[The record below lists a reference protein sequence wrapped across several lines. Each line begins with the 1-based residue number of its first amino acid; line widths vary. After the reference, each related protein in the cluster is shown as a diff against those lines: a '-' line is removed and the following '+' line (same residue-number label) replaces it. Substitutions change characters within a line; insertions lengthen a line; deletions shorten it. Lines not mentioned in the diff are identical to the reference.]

1 MIWQYVP
8 YSTELIATIIIFLA
22 ALIVVYATSR
32 LKKFWRIRFFIVL
45 GSLFWIVMKYLE
57 LGFIDTEIK
66 LLLSKIQLLSFFIVP
81 AAILIF
87 SLYYSGREKWVNKTG
102 IFFLCFPSAVAGIM
116 LMTNNFQG
124 LIIREVRTQMSG
136 SFLILEKDFGTG
148 YWIIVSYSVLLILF
162 GVIFMNKTT
171 RASGNKFQWQ
181 SSIAI
186 LVLLLFPILIVLLSL
201 MGYDPYPHLEIVPYT
216 IACGSMLVSTIMYR
230 RKDEEVVDVDNSN
243 IVDSMKDGIIL
254 LNMRDN
260 ILYINKTFQKFFD
273 RDFSEMVGQKLS
285 SVFPG
290 LNKKLEAIEGGDKT
304 GRELRVSGDKTE
316 KIYNISLSGLF
327 NWQKILIG
335 RTIVIRDVTGQ
346 KIAEGNLKNS
356 EIKYRLLFENSID
369 GIYRGDLEGSRFDI
383 NTAFARILGYE
394 NRKDVSS
401 EYIQNFL
408 RLFKENLASGIKT
421 NNNMEA
427 LFKKANGDEFW
438 MEMTSSKDRDQ
449 SGEILYTVIIRDITS
464 RKISD
469 EKIKYLSFHD
479 KTTTLYN
486 RAFFE
491 EEIKRLDK
499 KRQLP
504 LSVVIADVD
513 GLKVIN
519 DNFGH
524 KRGDMLLQKIAGILK
539 SCFRGED
546 IIARYGGDEFGVLLP
561 TTNIEEA
568 SKVFERIKLAC
579 IKESTRTLPL
589 SISLGVACK
598 VEMSQDINSLIKE
611 ADKQMYKDK
620 LLKKQNKKDSRI
632 YSLQNTPKE
641 KDFETIDTP
650 VR

>member
-8 YSTELIATIIIFLA
+8 YSTELIATVIIFLA
-22 ALIVVYATSR
+22 SLIVIYATSR

-45 GSLFWIVMKYLE
+45 GSLFWVIMKYLE
-57 LGFIDTEIK
+57 LGFLDMGMKI
-66 LLLSKIQLLSFFIVP
+66 LLSKIQLMSFLIVP

-87 SLYYSGREKWVNKTG
+87 SIYYSGREKWVSKTG
-102 IFFLCFPSAVAGIM
+102 IFFLCCFPAIASALV
-116 LMTNNFQG
+116 LTNDFHK
-124 LIIREVRTQMSG
+124 LVFADVKTRISG

-148 YWIIVSYSVLLILF
+148 YWIIISYSILLILF
-162 GVIFMNKTT
+162 GVIFMNKMNKT
-171 RASGNKFQWQ
+171 SGNKFQWQ

-186 LVLLLFPILIVLLSL
+186 LVLLVFPLLLGLLSL
-201 MGYDPYPHLEIVPYT
+201 VEYDPYPGLEAIPYS

-230 RKDEEVVDVDNSN
+230 RKDEEVADVDNSN

-260 ILYINKTFQKFFD
+260 ILYINKTFQRFFG
-273 RDFSEMVGQKLS
+273 RDFSEMVGKKLS

-290 LNKKLEAIEGGDKT
+290 LNKKLEAIEGGGQI
-304 GRELRVSGDKTE
+304 GREFRVFEGTAE
-316 KIYNISLSGLF
+316 KIFDVSLSGLF

-335 RTIVIRDVTGQ
+335 KTIVIRDITGQ

-356 EIKYRLLFENSID
+356 EIKYRQLFENSID
-369 GIYRGDLEGSRFDI
+369 GIFRGNLDGSRFDI
-383 NTAFARILGYE
+383 NSAFARILGYE
-394 NRKDVSS
+394 NRADIDN
-401 EYIQNFL
+401 EYIQSFL
-408 RLFKENLASGIKT
+408 KFFKENLGPGIKV

-427 LFKKANGDEFW
+427 LFKKANEDEIW
-438 MEMTSSKDRDQ
+438 MEMASSKERSQ

-464 RKISD
+464 RKKSD
-469 EKIKYLSFHD
+469 EKIRYLSFHD
-479 KTTTLYN
+479 KITKLYN

-491 EEIKRLDK
+491 EEIRRLDK

-539 SCFRGED
+539 ECFRGED

-561 TTNIEEA
+561 TTTIEEA
-568 SKVFERIKLAC
+568 ANVLERIKSTC
-579 IKESTRTLPL
+579 IKESTKTLPL

-598 VEMSQDINSLIKE
+598 VEMSQDINFLIKE
-611 ADKQMYKDK
+611 ADKEMYKNK
-620 LLKKQNKKDSRI
+620 TLKKQKTNSSSI
-632 YSLQNTPKE
+632 YSLEKILQE
-641 KDFETIDTP
+641 KDLETIDTSG
-650 VR
+650 R